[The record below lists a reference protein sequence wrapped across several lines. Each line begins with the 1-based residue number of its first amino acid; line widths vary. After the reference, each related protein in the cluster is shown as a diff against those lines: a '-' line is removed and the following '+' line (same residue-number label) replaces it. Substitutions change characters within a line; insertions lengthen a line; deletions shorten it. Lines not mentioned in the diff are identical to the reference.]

1 MLKRAARFF
10 ALTLI
15 AATTLFS
22 QSSNVDRSWADRLND
37 DVYIV
42 GRIDNDGTKSGVFG
56 RRPSDV
62 KNSNWCVFV
71 GPREQ
76 VYKLT
81 LIDRSIHEL
90 FIDGRKVE
98 DSLIWKHTAEFK
110 PYLEKFWRDREIED
124 ESAELERQI
133 KPIDRKMEEIQKE
146 IEKLEQANEKLERG
160 SSSFAESKSIDA
172 KLNRLSEIER
182 DLELQIE
189 SLSKSQETLSKEQES
204 LQLDKETDRVLSRMI
219 ADLKALG
226 AIKSSSNL
234 RFKLSNTQ
242 FIINGKQASPE
253 IYQLMKDRYV
263 VETSGE
269 NGFLYR
275 WKGKI

>member
-1 MLKRAARFF
+1 MFG
-10 ALTLI
+10 
-15 AATTLFS
+15 
-22 QSSNVDRSWADRLND
+22 Q
-37 DVYIV
+37 
-42 GRIDNDGTKSGVFG
+42 IDNDGTKSGVFG

-81 LIDRSIHEL
+81 LIDRNIHEL

-110 PYLEKFWRDREIED
+110 PYLEKFWRDREIAD
-124 ESAELERQI
+124 KSADLERQM
-133 KPIDRKMEEIQKE
+133 KPLDRKIEAIQKE
-146 IEKLEQANEKLERG
+146 IQKLEQANEKMERN
-160 SSSFAESKSIDA
+160 SSSFAQSKSLDA
-172 KLNRLSEIER
+172 EIKRLSGIDR
-182 DLELQIE
+182 DLEQQIE
-189 SLSKSQETLSKEQES
+189 SLSRSQEDLSKEQES
-204 LQLDKETDRVLSRMI
+204 LQLDKETDRVLARII

-226 AIKSSSNL
+226 AIKSTSNL
-234 RFKLSNTQ
+234 RFKLSNTE

-253 IYQLMKDRYV
+253 IYRLMKDRYI
-263 VETSGE
+263 VETTNES
-269 NGFLYR
+269 GFLYR